1 MSVGLPRDR
10 ELADTLYALVEL
22 AEHLKLDLNL
32 LVHDLQEAHHTE
44 TGLAVVGGKSSSDVA
59 LDQNDPAHVKRME
72 QHAANT
78 AHADKALE
86 KTSLVQQKIESVIK
100 LLLLNHTD
108 AASIL
113 NEFEKIRTTKLLTS
127 KTFSLAHI
135 LKANVK

>member
-1 MSVGLPRDR
+1 MSINLPRDR

-32 LVHDLQEAHHTE
+32 LVHGLQEAHHTE
-44 TGLAVVGGKSSSDVA
+44 TGLAVVGGKSSADVA
-59 LDQNDPAHVKRME
+59 LDHSDPAHAKRME
-72 QHAANT
+72 EHAANT
-78 AHADKALE
+78 ALADKALA

-127 KTFSLAHI
+127 ETFALAHI